1 MENSN
6 GTHSEENNSE
16 LERFPNQ
23 SYDEIFITNTV
34 KKVNNHALL
43 R

>member
-6 GTHSEENNSE
+6 ATHSEENNSE
-16 LERFPNQ
+16 LERFPSQ
-23 SYDEIFITNTV
+23 SFDEIFITNTV
-34 KKVNNHALL
+34 KKVNNYALL